1 MIKRKPKA
9 ALLDRQPER
18 PITRRHTPAN
28 ALLEKALVNLCVIG
42 QLREGDKLA
51 FTADGFYLLQRPVGR
66 VQSVWTTLSRLVSR
80 TSRWQTLE
88 RVNDLIDST
97 TFFRDREDRE
107 RVEEA
112 VRGAL
117 PGLRALQR
125 TYADDA
131 LFVQNLEVLTD
142 RIQRGFSQIKE

>member
-1 MIKRKPKA
+1 
-9 ALLDRQPER
+9 
-18 PITRRHTPAN
+18 
-28 ALLEKALVNLCVIG
+28 
-42 QLREGDKLA
+42 
-51 FTADGFYLLQRPVGR
+51 
-66 VQSVWTTLSRLVSR
+66 
-80 TSRWQTLE
+80 
-88 RVNDLIDST
+88 VNDLIDST